1 MLQYYGI
8 YTNGEIMGQFKIY
21 YQLIKD
27 IINGDEYISDKDK
40 FTLLLHLC
48 ALVHLID
55 SFYFWGFS
63 NILLLLYNL
72 GSVLLYESLVPFAKN
87 KQFKFITA
95 VCSIEVLIF
104 VFFNSLEYGTMLNFN
119 LYCFIMVPAAFYI
132 TSMAKDIKHPFI
144 LSLIISIL
152 ATVDYAFSIVV
163 TPNNIKS
170 LTEHQALASVVNVS
184 NVIFTI
190 IIIGAVCFFF
200 TMEMRNSTAELTS
213 RNEMLKKLSSSD
225 PLTKL
230 PNRRS
235 MMEQLNIAM
244 HQLKKDKKPFSL
256 VLGDIDDFKKV
267 NDTYGHDG
275 GDKVLLMVSETLMN
289 TIRKEDFVCR
299 WGGEEILILV
309 KGDLAEAGQLAQR
322 ILNNITAETVIHEGY
337 EIHVTMTFGVAEA
350 KDNLRYEDFLQQA
363 DNRLYYGKGHGK
375 NQVVTEI
382 PANY

>member
-1 MLQYYGI
+1 
-8 YTNGEIMGQFKIY
+8 MGQFKIY

-132 TSMAKDIKHPFI
+132 TSMAKDVKHPFI

-322 ILNNITAETVIHEGY
+322 ILNNITAETVIHEGN